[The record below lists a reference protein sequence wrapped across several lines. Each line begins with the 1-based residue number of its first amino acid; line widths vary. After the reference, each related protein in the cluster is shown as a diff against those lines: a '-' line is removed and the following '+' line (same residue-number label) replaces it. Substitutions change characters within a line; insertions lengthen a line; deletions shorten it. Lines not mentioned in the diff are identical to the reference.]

1 MKRPQKTSRKSD
13 RTNDRDKSPKG
24 RSRGPASGTGRSRED
39 RAGGRDDKPAFSNRG
54 ADGRFRSNDDRD
66 ARGGSRSTGSAGRGS
81 RTPDRGSSRS
91 SDRPFG
97 ERSTGR
103 DSFSAGRGDR
113 DNKKPFQ
120 SRDDRGSV
128 GGEDKPKGRTRY
140 IRDED
145 RKTGPGSRG
154 GARTSGSREER
165 PARGYS
171 DRGDDRPTSDRRGS
185 YSRNFNKDENTGR
198 DERPT
203 RSRDDKPFGDRPTRS
218 RDDKPFSDRPTR
230 SRDDKPFGDRPT
242 RSRDDKPFGDRTTRS
257 RDDKPFGDRPTRSRD
272 DKPFGD
278 RTTRNRDD
286 KPFGDRPSRG
296 RDDKP
301 FGDRPSRGRDDKPF
315 GDRPTRSRDD
325 KPFGDRPTRSRDD
338 KPFGDRPTRSRDDK
352 PFGDRP
358 ASRGSRDSFDK
369 GERKPY
375 SKRTSKYSEGPA
387 RRPRVRYEDG
397 ELPPLPKEIRLNR
410 FIGMAGIC
418 SRREA
423 DGLILAGVISVNGE
437 VATELGMKVKPG
449 DDVRYNGERIRNEK
463 PVYLL
468 LNKPKDYI
476 TTADDPEGRKTVMEL
491 VASACDERIYPIG
504 RLDRNTTGL
513 LMFTNDGD
521 LARFLT
527 HPSSKVK
534 KIYGVELDK
543 NFKVADMQKV
553 REGLT
558 LEDGKI
564 EVDQIDY
571 DEDGLDKK
579 KVGIEIHSGKNRI
592 VRRIFEHLGYEVKK
606 LDRVIFAGLT
616 KKDLPR
622 GRWRFLN
629 EAEVN
634 MMKVTTGAG
643 KKRVKKAPKVEY
655 ED

>member
-1 MKRPQKTSRKSD
+1 
-13 RTNDRDKSPKG
+13 
-24 RSRGPASGTGRSRED
+24 
-39 RAGGRDDKPAFSNRG
+39 
-54 ADGRFRSNDDRD
+54 
-66 ARGGSRSTGSAGRGS
+66 
-81 RTPDRGSSRS
+81 
-91 SDRPFG
+91 
-97 ERSTGR
+97 
-103 DSFSAGRGDR
+103 
-113 DNKKPFQ
+113 
-120 SRDDRGSV
+120 
-128 GGEDKPKGRTRY
+128 
-140 IRDED
+140 
-145 RKTGPGSRG
+145 
-154 GARTSGSREER
+154 
-165 PARGYS
+165 
-171 DRGDDRPTSDRRGS
+171 
-185 YSRNFNKDENTGR
+185 
-198 DERPT
+198 
-203 RSRDDKPFGDRPTRS
+203 
-218 RDDKPFSDRPTR
+218 
-230 SRDDKPFGDRPT
+230 
-242 RSRDDKPFGDRTTRS
+242 
-257 RDDKPFGDRPTRSRD
+257 
-272 DKPFGD
+272 
-278 RTTRNRDD
+278 
-286 KPFGDRPSRG
+286 
-296 RDDKP
+296 
-301 FGDRPSRGRDDKPF
+301 
-315 GDRPTRSRDD
+315 
-325 KPFGDRPTRSRDD
+325 
-338 KPFGDRPTRSRDDK
+338 
-352 PFGDRP
+352 
-358 ASRGSRDSFDK
+358 
-369 GERKPY
+369 
-375 SKRTSKYSEGPA
+375 
-387 RRPRVRYEDG
+387 
-397 ELPPLPKEIRLNR
+397 
-410 FIGMAGIC
+410 MAGIC

-491 VASACDERIYPIG
+491 VANACDERIYPIG

-622 GRWRFLN
+622 GRWRFLT

-634 MMKVTTGAG
+634 MLKVTTGAG